1 MNHQTNHPA
10 IDLVIERIV
19 QDVIGGAVDTAK
31 EVMDALGEVVV
42 DSQADTLLELFQDLD
57 QAAVAV
63 LKICPS
69 FAPPINA
76 LHQMLGTLEKDMDA
90 GCALDQAKAH
100 LKETQVAFHKTVN
113 TALTKLA
120 GFGAELIHN
129 GDTVFMFSMS
139 STTWKVL
146 RRAKEQGKNFK
157 ILVTEARPAN
167 EGLWTVDEMHKSH
180 IPVEVSIDAC
190 LLEMVARSNIAFAG
204 VDAVAA
210 DGSVFNKAGTC
221 LTALAAREHGVPF
234 YFATDTLKFDTAT
247 LLGLPFRNEPVPSH
261 DILGDKVYES
271 GVSVTGNLFDTTPP
285 HLITAIVT
293 ELGVIPPTACVNVMW
308 NMKLSRRISGLI
320 PAWAYGEL

>member
-1 MNHQTNHPA
+1 M
-10 IDLVIERIV
+10 R
-19 QDVIGGAVDTAK
+19 DVIGGAVDTAK
-31 EVMDALGEVVV
+31 EVMDALGEVVT
-42 DSQADTLLELFQDLD
+42 DSQANSLLELFQELD
-57 QAAVAV
+57 QAAVAI

-76 LHQMLGTLEKDMDA
+76 LHQMLGTLEEDMDA
-90 GCALDQAKAH
+90 DCALDQAKVH
-100 LKETQVAFHKTVN
+100 LKETQLKFHKTVD
-113 TALTKLA
+113 TALTRLA
-120 GFGAELIHN
+120 GFGAELIHD

-157 ILVTEARPAN
+157 VLVTEARPAN
-167 EGLWTVDEMHKSH
+167 EGLWTVDEMHKSQ
-180 IPVEVSIDAC
+180 IPVEVGIDAG
-190 LLEMVARSNIAFAG
+190 LSEMVARSNVAFAG

-210 DGSVFNKAGTC
+210 DGSVFNKAGTY
-221 LTALAAREHGVPF
+221 LTALVAREYGVPF

-261 DILGDKVYES
+261 DVLGDKVYES
-271 GVSVTGNLFDTTPP
+271 GVSVAGNLFDTTPA

-308 NMKLSRRISGLI
+308 NMKLSRRVSELI
-320 PAWAYGEL
+320 PSWVYGKL